1 MWEWVLQ
8 RFGKRMSAFGIFV
21 SEAGSKAW
29 RDLVVVGE
37 AVTLEPKPPGGRQ
50 GRVYIH
56 RVLSA

>member
-8 RFGKRMSAFGIFV
+8 RFGKRMAAFGIFV

-29 RDLVVVGE
+29 RDLGGRE

-50 GRVYIH
+50 GCVCIH